1 MKILGIER
9 DQTACSYYRVLQPLV
24 KIDEQQ
30 LAEVFILKESQLG
43 SPEATQMALWA
54 DIIMF
59 QRPASEAWFNFI
71 KTCRKYGKVI
81 VSDYDDDPFNT
92 SPLNPF
98 YQYTGTEEVEWT
110 WEDGTKEMLWSEG
123 MVSAGGRKIFDI
135 ERNITHRDMFRL
147 NFKKSDLVTCTTE
160 ELKKEFLTINPN
172 VAVLPNVID
181 PDFFPR
187 GIEMVK
193 RGVRMG
199 WQGGASHYEDLYFLK
214 DVIKE
219 VLEKNKTAKFVYFG
233 DMRFKG
239 LFKNCPQDQIE
250 WHHWVSHSTYPYKL
264 GLMNLDIGLCPLVD
278 NRFNRNKSA
287 IKWMEY
293 SLMGMAT
300 VASNIPPYS
309 PVIDNGRTGILCGAS
324 DTKGWVDALNDL
336 ISDKHKRMN
345 LAKRAEEEV
354 LTNHNANT
362 KAHLWIEAYE
372 KALKPEGV
380 KA

>member
-1 MKILGIER
+1 M
-9 DQTACSYYRVLQPLV
+9 
-24 KIDEQQ
+24 
-30 LAEVFILKESQLG
+30 
-43 SPEATQMALWA
+43 
-54 DIIMF
+54 
-59 QRPASEAWFNFI
+59 
-71 KTCRKYGKVI
+71 
-81 VSDYDDDPFNT
+81 
-92 SPLNPF
+92 
-98 YQYTGTEEVEWT
+98 
-110 WEDGTKEMLWSEG
+110 
-123 MVSAGGRKIFDI
+123 
-135 ERNITHRDMFRL
+135 
-147 NFKKSDLVTCTTE
+147 TCTTE